1 MQDFELIENIAIVE
15 LIKLSTM
22 SRIESS
28 VKLSKP
34 FSSDTNEVKEDL
46 HKEADLYLHK
56 LEEQW
61 EGVKSEA
68 KDHGKNALV
77 IGGVLTGTYLLMNA
91 LLPEPKEKIVQKK
104 QAPEPEQIKTVA
116 AKHKS
121 GFAVGDAVQSLAW
134 TFVVG
139 WARNALKNYIADDI
153 KLNENIES

>member
-1 MQDFELIENIAIVE
+1 
-15 LIKLSTM
+15 M
-22 SRIESS
+22 SSIESS

-46 HKEADLYLHK
+46 HKEADLYLQK

-61 EGVKSEA
+61 EGIKSEA

-91 LLPEPKEKIVQKK
+91 ILPEPKEEVQLQKSLAEPKELKK
-104 QAPEPEQIKTVA
+104 VAPVQ
-116 AKHKS
+116 KS
-121 GFAVGDAVQSLAW
+121 GFAVSNALQSLAW

-153 KLNENIES
+153 KPNENIES